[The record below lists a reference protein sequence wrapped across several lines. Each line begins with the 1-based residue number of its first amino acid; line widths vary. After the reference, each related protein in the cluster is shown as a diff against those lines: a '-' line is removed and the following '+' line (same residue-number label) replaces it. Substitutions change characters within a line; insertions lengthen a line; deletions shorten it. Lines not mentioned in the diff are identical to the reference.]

1 MIRLPTEVD
10 PTKVK
15 ATYENGVLTIKLPK
29 SEQAK
34 PKEIAIEVK

>member
-10 PTKVK
+10 PAKVK
-15 ATYENGVLTIKLPK
+15 AAFENGVLTVRLPK